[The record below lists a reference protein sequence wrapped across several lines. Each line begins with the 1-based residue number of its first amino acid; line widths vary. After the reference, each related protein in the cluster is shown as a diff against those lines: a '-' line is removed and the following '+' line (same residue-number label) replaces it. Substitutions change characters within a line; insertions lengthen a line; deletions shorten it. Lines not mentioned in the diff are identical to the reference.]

1 MNFSPV
7 FESRRC
13 ANGLT
18 AVVMPRP
25 WLQSACV
32 SVYVRAGSL
41 HESRRLNG
49 IGHVIEHMVFKGS
62 STRDARRINLDAER
76 LGAEVDAYTDKDHT
90 AFHLRGLAEHAPV
103 FVPLL
108 ADLLLNPTF
117 PADEFERE
125 RQVLLHEY
133 ADDADDPVSVAC
145 KLFDTV
151 CFGRHPLAQPVIGT
165 ESNLR
170 HFTRDDLASHL
181 QHRYTAANTVVVA
194 AGAVDALA
202 MLDAIESAFA
212 AMPAGVPA
220 EVEPAPFH
228 GGIRSRRLAGGGQ
241 LQVMMGW
248 PLPPLGADLRDEA
261 TSRLA
266 AAVLGEGMS
275 SPLLEHVREQHA
287 LAYYVACSADLVQP
301 AGTFVV
307 EASTAP
313 DQLDAFIGAVRPL
326 LERQAERIDADDLQ
340 RARHQLRVR
349 QVRQAE
355 NLPRVMEEAALDLLF
370 RGALH
375 TDADRREALESVDA
389 EAVRQRFETL
399 LLQPRALVLVGPVTR
414 AMVQRVGAEADAAQ
428 PDESAQAGSGTLG
441 RPASAIASSASS

>member
-1 MNFSPV
+1 MNPTPA
-7 FESRRC
+7 FERRTC

-18 AVVMPRP
+18 AIVMPRP

-62 STRDARRINLDAER
+62 TTRDARRINLDAER

-90 AFHLRGLAEHAPV
+90 AFHLRGLAEHAPL

-151 CFGRHPLAQPVIGT
+151 CFGSHPMAQPVIGT
-165 ESNLR
+165 EANLR
-170 HFTRDDLASHL
+170 HFSRDDLAAHL
-181 QHRYTAANTVVVA
+181 RHRYTACNTVVVA
-194 AGAVDALA
+194 AGAVEPQA
-202 MLDAIESAFA
+202 MLDAIEQAFA
-212 AMPAGVPA
+212 AMPAGLPTEVAPA
-220 EVEPAPFH
+220 AFQ
-228 GGIRSRRLAGGGQ
+228 GGLRSRRLAGGGQ

-248 PLPPLGADLRDEA
+248 PLPALGSDLVDEA

-287 LAYYVACSADLVQP
+287 LAYYVACSADLLQP
-301 AGTFVV
+301 AGAFVV

-313 DQLDAFIGAVRPL
+313 EQLDAFIGAVHPL
-326 LERQAERIDADDLQ
+326 LERQATRIDPDDLQ
-340 RARHQLRVR
+340 RARHQMRVR

-370 RGALH
+370 RGAIH
-375 TDADRREALESVDA
+375 TDADRRAALEAVDA

-399 LLQPRALVLVGPVTR
+399 LTHPRALVLVGPVTR
-414 AMVQRVGAEADAAQ
+414 AMVKRVEAV
-428 PDESAQAGSGTLG
+428 SVQAGSATLG
-441 RPASAIASSASS
+441 KPASAIASSFSS